1 MNAHDKWLEAPYC
14 ELDEPEEDD
23 NDAAEAAEADL
34 IRSVIEECRYCIDK
48 AHEAE
53 HAGDWTQA
61 IRAIK
66 WMQEQ
71 FERLPA

>member
-1 MNAHDKWLEAPYC
+1 MNAQWLEAPYC
-14 ELDEPEEDD
+14 ELDEPEDV
-23 NDAAEAAEADL
+23 NDAAEDPNADL
-34 IRSVIEECRYCIDK
+34 IRNVIAECRYCLDK

-61 IRAIK
+61 IRAFK

>member
-1 MNAHDKWLEAPYC
+1 MNANDKWLEAPYQVP
-14 ELDEPEEDD
+14 DETEAV
-23 NDAAEAAEADL
+23 NDADEDPNADL
-34 IRSVIEECRYCIDK
+34 IRNVIAECRYSLDK
-48 AHEAE
+48 ANDAE
-53 HAGDWTQA
+53 RAGDWTQA

>member
-1 MNAHDKWLEAPYC
+1 MNTHDKRLESPCQAP
-14 ELDEPEEDD
+14 DEPEDV
-23 NDAAEAAEADL
+23 NDAAEDPNADL
-34 IRSVIEECRYCIDK
+34 IRNVIAECRYCLDK
-48 AHEAE
+48 AREAE